1 MVLLLQWSTYKFLF
15 VWSLD
20 LQLQFIVV
28 WFEFSATY
36 SCSSDFFTDPESMIF
51 FREFSLFSTNL
62 TRWIFFGEKAILEES
77 YEPSLGKLHW
87 AANFYTH
94 IAPSYRDDIV
104 YGRPL
109 IKLQRFLNV
118 DYDIWNLVKELKI
131 GIKVHIFW
139 EGHNNMPKSQNFFW
153 RYKVISNKIWR
164 LRQILVAFSKYMNFT

>member
-1 MVLLLQWSTYKFLF
+1 MKHIQIFICLITWPTITIYCCLIWIFRHIFMLL
-15 VWSLD
+15 
-20 LQLQFIVV
+20 
-28 WFEFSATY
+28 WFFHGSWIY
-36 SCSSDFFTDPESMIF
+36 DF
-51 FREFSLFSTNL
+51 FREFSLLFSTNP